1 MAIVCPLPKHWS
13 PIYLALLKAAERTPG
28 VPPPPKPLILAG
40 WAYSSDAEK
49 NDRWRAT
56 IQWAE
61 KWGFSGLIPDL
72 SKDMMHVVEDVS
84 TDMMHDDEELS
95 SVPIGPGYGPMY
107 LPWNFNERPL
117 ITAVQA
123 REYLEKIKGHWHEI
137 AEGVVREHA
146 KPIMLTGAKYRR
158 LVCAH
163 TGMVDPPWGT
173 WSRLDGGPNRRSF
186 TVLRKVINALI
197 EPHMVDHI
205 DFVGSRDKL
214 DNHGI

>member
-1 MAIVCPLPKHWS
+1 MAIVCPLPKYWS
-13 PIYLALLKAAERTPG
+13 PIYLALLKAAEGTPG

-56 IQWAE
+56 IQWAA
-61 KWGFSGLIPDL
+61 KWGFSGLIPEL
-72 SKDMMHVVEDVS
+72 S
-84 TDMMHDDEELS
+84 TDMMHDVEEPS

-123 REYLEKIKGHWHEI
+123 GEYLEKIKAHWHEL
-137 AEGVVREHA
+137 AEGVVRQHA
-146 KPIMLTGAKYRR
+146 QPIKLTGAKYRR
-158 LVCAH
+158 LVCAFAS
-163 TGMVDPPWGT
+163 MENPPWGR
-173 WSRLDGGPNRRSF
+173 WSNLDSGPNRRSF
-186 TVLRKVINALI
+186 TVLRKAVNALI

-205 DFVGSRDKL
+205 DFIASQDQLK
-214 DNHGI
+214 NHGL